1 MKEPL
6 SLLAVKSKL
15 MSVLSNYS
23 LKIQLFEQ
31 IKKRLK
37 IKIFLMKLIKIEYSI
52 YNQSI
57 VLSFYVLE
65 MQIKCTSRSEC

>member
-23 LKIQLFEQ
+23 LEIQLFER

-37 IKIFLMKLIKIEYSI
+37 IKIFLVKLIKIEYSI
-52 YNQSI
+52 YYQST
-57 VLSFYVLE
+57 VLSFYVLG
-65 MQIKCTSRSEC
+65 M

>member
-23 LKIQLFEQ
+23 LKIQLFER

-37 IKIFLMKLIKIEYSI
+37 IKIFLVKLIKIEYSI
-52 YNQSI
+52 YYQSI
-57 VLSFYVLE
+57 ALSFYVLG
-65 MQIKCTSRSEC
+65 M

>member
-23 LKIQLFEQ
+23 LKIQLFER

-37 IKIFLMKLIKIEYSI
+37 IKIFLVKLVQIEYSI
-52 YNQSI
+52 YYQSI
-57 VLSFYVLE
+57 VLSFYVLG
-65 MQIKCTSRSEC
+65 M